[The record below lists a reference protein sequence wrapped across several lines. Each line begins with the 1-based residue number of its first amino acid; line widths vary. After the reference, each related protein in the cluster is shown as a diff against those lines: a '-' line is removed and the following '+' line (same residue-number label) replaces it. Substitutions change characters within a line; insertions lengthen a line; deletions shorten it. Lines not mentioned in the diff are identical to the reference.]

1 MNPGTTSAPAGN
13 RTIELDLF
21 QRPGIGLFYLFFVFL
36 PLMFPPNVS
45 TLAILLSVLA
55 AGLFLPV
62 YFASFQPATGWWP
75 IAASA
80 VLGFALIPFNP
91 GGNTFIIY
99 AMAMAAH
106 RLPPRAAIG
115 MSAGMLLVMAIEF
128 LWVARE
134 PVGALGFIAVVA
146 VIGTMVVAS
155 TLYSRMQHRRLAEL
169 KLSHDEVRRL
179 AALAE
184 RERIARDLHDL
195 LGHTL
200 SVVVLKSEL
209 AGKLIG
215 RQPDAARAQIAEV
228 EQVARQALRE
238 VREAVSGFR
247 SGDLNAELA
256 AARLVLAGADI
267 DLVHDIGDTPIPPPQ
282 EAALAL
288 GLREAVTNVLRHA
301 GASRVQVRLTADH
314 DALCLHISDDGR
326 GGEHVHG
333 NGLRG
338 MHERLAALGGGLEIA
353 GGQGRGTHLRLKLP
367 RASQPAAGLPA
378 GSPA

>member
-1 MNPGTTSAPAGN
+1 MTQPVGGEGTMGQRA
-13 RTIELDLF
+13 IELDLF

-36 PLMFPPNVS
+36 PLMFPPQVS
-45 TLAILLSVLA
+45 ARAILLSVLA

-62 YFASFQPATGWWP
+62 YYASFRRDSGWWP
-75 IAASA
+75 IAVSA
-80 VLGFALIPFNP
+80 VLGYALIPFNP

-115 MSAGMLLVMAIEF
+115 MSAGMLLVMGIEF
-128 LWVARE
+128 LWLTRE
-134 PVGALGFIAVVA
+134 PLVAFGFIAVVA
-146 VIGTMVVAS
+146 VIGTMVVAG
-155 TLYSRMQHRRLAEL
+155 TLYSRMQQRRMAEL

-209 AGKLIG
+209 AGKLIE
-215 RQPDAARAQIAEV
+215 RRPEAARAQIAEV

-238 VREAVSGFR
+238 VREAVTGFR

-267 DLVHDIGDTPIPPPQ
+267 ELEHAIVDTPIQPPQ

-288 GLREAVTNVLRHA
+288 GLREAITNVLRHA
-301 GASRVQVRLTADH
+301 GASRVQVRLTVDG
-314 DALCLHISDDGR
+314 DAICLHISDNGR

-353 GGQGRGTHLRLKLP
+353 HGHARGTHLRLKLP
-367 RASQPAAGLPA
+367 RDAALSA
-378 GSPA
+378 GSAA

>member
-1 MNPGTTSAPAGN
+1 MTHRAQDDAPATGQ
-13 RTIELDLF
+13 RAIELDLF

-36 PLMFPPNVS
+36 PLMFPPEVS
-45 TLAILLSVLA
+45 ARAILLSVLA
-55 AGLFLPV
+55 CGLFLPA
-62 YFASFQPATGWWP
+62 YYASFRPGTGWWP
-75 IAASA
+75 AAASA
-80 VLGFALIPFNP
+80 VLGYALIPFNP

-106 RLPPRAAIG
+106 RLPPREAIG
-115 MSAGMLLVMAIEF
+115 MSAGMLLVMGIEF
-128 LWVARE
+128 LWLTRE
-134 PVGALGFIAVVA
+134 PLGAIGFIAVVA
-146 VIGTMVVAS
+146 VIGTMVVAG
-155 TLYSRMQHRRLAEL
+155 TLYSRMQHRRMAEL

-209 AGKLIG
+209 AGKLIE
-215 RQPDAARAQIAEV
+215 RRPEAARAQIAEV

-238 VREAVSGFR
+238 VREAVTGFR

-267 DLVHDIGDTPIPPPQ
+267 ELDHAVGDVSIPPPQ

-288 GLREAVTNVLRHA
+288 GLREAITNVLRHA
-301 GASRVQVRLTADH
+301 GASRVQVRLTEEGERI
-314 DALCLHISDDGR
+314 CLHISDNGR
-326 GGEHVHG
+326 GGDHVHG

-353 GGQGRGTHLRLKLP
+353 HGHARGTHLRLTLP
-367 RASQPAAGLPA
+367 RGDAALPA
-378 GSPA
+378 RSAA

>member
-1 MNPGTTSAPAGN
+1 MSHRAQDDAAATGQRA
-13 RTIELDLF
+13 IELDLF

-36 PLMFPPNVS
+36 PLMFPPEVS
-45 TLAILLSVLA
+45 PRAILLSVLA
-55 AGLFLPV
+55 CGLFLPA
-62 YFASFQPATGWWP
+62 YYASFRPGTGWWP
-75 IAASA
+75 AAASA
-80 VLGFALIPFNP
+80 VMGYALIPFNP
-91 GGNTFIIY
+91 GGNTLIIY

-115 MSAGMLLVMAIEF
+115 MSAGMLLVMGIEF
-128 LWVARE
+128 LWLTRE
-134 PVGALGFIAVVA
+134 PLGAIGFIAVVA
-146 VIGTMVVAS
+146 VIGTMVVAG
-155 TLYSRMQHRRLAEL
+155 TLYSRMQHRRMAEL

-209 AGKLIG
+209 AGKLIE
-215 RQPDAARAQIAEV
+215 RRPEAARAQIAEV

-238 VREAVSGFR
+238 VREAVTGFR

-267 DLVHDIGDTPIPPPQ
+267 ELDHAVGDVSIPPPQ

-288 GLREAVTNVLRHA
+288 GLREAITNVLRHA
-301 GASRVQVRLTADH
+301 GASRVQVRLTEEGDRI
-314 DALCLHISDDGR
+314 CLHISDNGR
-326 GGEHVHG
+326 GGDHVHG

-353 GGQGRGTHLRLKLP
+353 HGHARGTHLRLTLP
-367 RASQPAAGLPA
+367 RGDATLPA
-378 GSPA
+378 RSAA